1 MDNEEIKNRPPESRP
16 GDQER
21 AGWKVDLD
29 FYRGPLDLLLYLINQ
44 EEVDIYDIPISHITE
59 QYLRYIDVILACD
72 SGGRMINLNLVG
84 EFLLMASTLMEIKSK
99 MLLPREVVD
108 LDEIEDPRLELVR
121 QLLEYKR
128 FKDAAGELG
137 ARAALRELKFA
148 RPYDSIAAPDIGE
161 QELTDDENLYA
172 DLPEDVTIWDLVNIF
187 AKILQDTRV
196 ETTHTIPQDR
206 RSLRQYR
213 IDLLE
218 LLRRRRRIRF
228 TAIFED
234 LSDRT
239 AIIGMFLALLELIR
253 NRRAKCHQAEEFGEI
268 LIGIGERGHIDIPED
283 LRETI
288 VRSTPQPRDEPEP
301 DTAVAGNG
309 IPISPFP
316 LSIPSAADETAPT
329 AEEPQR
335 SDGPDGDEQPPV
347 LNASGP
353 GGNSA
358 DVESLPA
365 GRQPEPPPPQ
375 PGG

>member
-1 MDNEEIKNRPPESRP
+1 MRT
-16 GDQER
+16 
-21 AGWKVDLD
+21 GWKVDLD
-29 FYRGPLDLLLYLINQ
+29 LYRGPLDLLLYLIKQ
-44 EEVDIYDIPISHITE
+44 EEVDIYDIPIAHITE
-59 QYLRYIDVILACD
+59 QYLRYIDVILAPA
-72 SGGRMINLNLVG
+72 SGGSTINLNMVG

-161 QELTDDENLYA
+161 QELTDDEELET

-187 AKILQDTRV
+187 AKILQETRV
-196 ETTHTIPQDR
+196 DTTHMIPQDR

-218 LLRRRRRIRF
+218 LLRLRQKIRF
-228 TAIFED
+228 TAIFEN

-268 LIGIGERGHIDIPED
+268 LIGIGERGHVDIPED
-283 LRETI
+283 SRETVI
-288 VRSTPQPRDEPEP
+288 RSTPQSHDAPEP
-301 DTAVAGNG
+301 GTAAAGND
-309 IPISPFP
+309 IQIAPFP
-316 LSIPSAADETAPT
+316 LKIPSAADESAPA

-335 SDGPDGDEQPPV
+335 PDDNVGQAFSPP
-347 LNASGP
+347 
-353 GGNSA
+353 
-358 DVESLPA
+358 
-365 GRQPEPPPPQ
+365 
-375 PGG
+375 